1 MCNCQP
7 YFACILCFFFNLHPN
22 YPQAPLLY
30 AQHLP
35 NRRGSERWDTK
46 VLCVVVCPLMEGESF
61 LKWVR
66 IWGKQSEKRRR
77 FGQIAQINQVPPKTV
92 VTPSS
97 TWFFWDLEMGPKVR
111 SWYIK
116 TLTFKLS
123 KGSHRLTRPS
133 RWFCNNFPKSKLLFR
148 SLIWADWPIDDPLMT
163 RWRFNTVTL
172 PFLFS
177 SVSYLSRR
185 WTFFLL
191 FNVSSCGFS
200 MDR

>member
-7 YFACILCFFFNLHPN
+7 YFACILCFFFNLPTN
-22 YPQAPLLY
+22 YLWAPLLY

-35 NRRGSERWDTK
+35 NLRGSERWDTK

-177 SVSYLSRR
+177 SVSYLSRL